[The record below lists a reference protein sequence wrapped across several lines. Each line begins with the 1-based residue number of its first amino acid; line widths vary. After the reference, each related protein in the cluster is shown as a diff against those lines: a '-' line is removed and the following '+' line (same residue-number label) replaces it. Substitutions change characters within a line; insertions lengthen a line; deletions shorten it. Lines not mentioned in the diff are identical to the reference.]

1 MCSIPLVHP
10 ASKFDEIRSRHRPE
24 SDRFSEHEHGHF
36 VCPAL
41 NVLFVIM
48 KAHHLA
54 QSGDISS
61 LWPSAEPRRIWMWTA
76 RSDLSLRESSGRI
89 KSQRLFQTSRDA
101 RLAACST
108 GHAARTHGQGLRVR
122 IHLTKKERTL
132 RNLARRIRKSVNCYA
147 TVGLPR
153 CTPEGGAIWTLGR
166 RP

>member
-1 MCSIPLVHP
+1 MCSVLLVHP

-76 RSDLSLRESSGRI
+76 RTDR
-89 KSQRLFQTSRDA
+89 
-101 RLAACST
+101 
-108 GHAARTHGQGLRVR
+108 LRVVR
-122 IHLTKKERTL
+122 ENQISAFISNITWCSASSVFNRSCSEDAWPRVEGWDPPDGKRTTVEKSCKENKKIGELLCDRRLTSLYTGGG
-132 RNLARRIRKSVNCYA
+132 RNLNS
-147 TVGLPR
+147 
-153 CTPEGGAIWTLGR
+153 WT
-166 RP
+166 